1 MASVVWVWDT
11 QKMSLEAVLE
21 QTSAVRCFQW
31 DPRRP
36 RLALCTGNTRL
47 YLWTP
52 AGCVSVQVP
61 TEGNRLLWYEAGSIP
76 GTCLPEPGINLH
88 ARCLHLDMWPFCQV
102 DSRSRRWTGT
112 AGETPWSSLGRSSS
126 ACVTW
131 TLTRTSKTR
140 RKYVMFTSWSSLSR
154 QAFRNIPPRVLD
166 VLGAF
171 PTGRTFLKYML
182 KA

>member
-36 RLALCTGNTRL
+36 RLALCTGNSRL

-61 TEGNRLLWYEAGSIP
+61 TEGNTLLGYEAGSIP
-76 GTCLPEPGINLH
+76 ATCLPEPGINLH
-88 ARCLHLDMWPFCQV
+88 GRCLHLDSWPVSLCCQV
-102 DSRSRRWTGT
+102 DSRSRR
-112 AGETPWSSLGRSSS
+112 
-126 ACVTW
+126 
-131 TLTRTSKTR
+131 
-140 RKYVMFTSWSSLSR
+140 
-154 QAFRNIPPRVLD
+154 
-166 VLGAF
+166 
-171 PTGRTFLKYML
+171 
-182 KA
+182 